1 MRARACHTDRMR
13 RVVRAVGGVDAA
25 VVAGLA
31 HAARL
36 ETLEEVLR
44 ARFDV
49 LDVVVQDEYT
59 HDVVTR
65 TGADVF
71 VVFDTT

>member
-1 MRARACHTDRMR
+1 MR
-13 RVVRAVGGVDAA
+13 RVVRAVGA
-25 VVAGLA
+25 VEAGAVAGLA
-31 HAARL
+31 HAAQL
-36 ETLEEVLR
+36 ETLEDVLR

-65 TGADVF
+65 GNADLF